1 MKCEGLKIEK
11 QYVFENQIKIFLNQ
25 QIKAQAL
32 NLIRLILIK
41 AKIHIEIIY
50 HLLSY
55 YLLK

>member
-32 NLIRLILIK
+32 HLIRLILIK